1 MMQQVASAK
10 ADVAAF
16 AALQGSS
23 EQTESNLAF
32 DQVLKQQQTVVP
44 AARNVATK
52 TTSTPVANKALEQKQ
67 TGVLDSSNNNHKKA
81 EPSSVASQSNKQEK
95 PQIQAAVEPPIDQ
108 EPVALDKAKSLDDS
122 SAKETLVQSNEQWID
137 LVWSLQDI
145 SLDPEQTGI
154 TELTTSDDVIALEDI
169 NDLQTLQL
177 WLATKD
183 DKLAALAQLMEAKPT
198 VGTWFAGTENTELQ
212 KLFNQVLTMAN
223 VTPTEVT
230 TTNGSNI
237 NQELLAVSEDI
248 SLLLKNNRLSAA
260 ELELL
265 NQALSQSLKQNTPLD
280 PELKNLLQSK
290 LDSVQT
296 LTVEPGKNA
305 KELLADKPIIVVPQ
319 RDDAGNIL
327 EANAAKIALPV
338 QTAKEVLQSLL
349 DKINGTANT
358 STEVSVAIQSSN
370 DSQDEDEAVFNKMM
384 TALLERSSTTGISTT
399 VTNDKL
405 AVSKESVNGNN
416 PAMLKTTAAEIA
428 SVSNAELKA
437 LLTLSDDE
445 LDAALTSVAQRIA
458 VLLRDESKSANSAVV
473 KTSSDLGN
481 TSSSKDVL
489 AALKTG
495 LAEFKDQLA
504 AGHEPGIDLKA
515 LVTQALEKTTDSTVV
530 AKVAEGLDKTL
541 RTLSQ
546 SVSALNQLNDSASI
560 NQALNTAALD
570 SQMTQ
575 AEQHKTMQLNQFDN
589 KLDKALNLHKPEGHQ
604 QLADKVRWMV
614 NTGNLIAEIRLDPAE
629 LGSVHVRVS
638 LSAESATVNFVVQ
651 SQQTRDALEAA
662 TPKLR
667 EMLLEKGIELG
678 QSTVKQD
685 NQTKQD
691 NQGQSG
697 QQAKNAASGL
707 ATGELGEDD
716 TRLLDNTSSKS
727 GSTNAIDYFV

>member
-44 AARNVATK
+44 AVRNVTTK
-52 TTSTPVANKALEQKQ
+52 TTSTPFANKALEQKQ

-81 EPSSVASQSNKQEK
+81 EPSPVASQSNKQEK
-95 PQIQAAVEPPIDQ
+95 PQIQAEVGPPIDQ
-108 EPVALDKAKSLDDS
+108 EPVALDKAKSLDDG

-145 SLDPEQTGI
+145 SLDTEQTGI
-154 TELTTSDDVIALEDI
+154 TELTTSEDVIALEDI
-169 NDLQTLQL
+169 NDLQILQL

-237 NQELLAVSEDI
+237 NQELLAASEDI

-327 EANAAKIALPV
+327 EANAAKIALPM
-338 QTAKEVLQSLL
+338 QTAKEALQSLL

-473 KTSSDLGN
+473 KTSSELGSA
-481 TSSSKDVL
+481 TSSKDVL

-727 GSTNAIDYFV
+727 GSTHAIDYFV